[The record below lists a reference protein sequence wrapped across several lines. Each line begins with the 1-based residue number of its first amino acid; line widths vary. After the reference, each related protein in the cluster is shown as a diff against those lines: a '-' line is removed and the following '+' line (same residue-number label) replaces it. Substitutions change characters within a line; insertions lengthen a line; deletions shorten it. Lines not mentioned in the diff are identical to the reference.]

1 MSTIEFYQPMQL
13 FTSLISLSPIIV
25 VVVILSWSVLFSNL
39 KGVWYMIALLV
50 SCGFRHFM
58 SSEAPP
64 ISGPSPTARC
74 DNMKYT
80 TRRNTT
86 FSTFVL
92 AFTAVYM
99 MAPMIKN
106 KEVNVQLIVFTA
118 FFFISDIIMKLK
130 TCGGE
135 AKDVAI
141 DALGGATASA
151 IVIVSM
157 LSLGIFTKCMFF
169 NEMSSSKEVCSVAKK
184 QTFKCQVRKNGELV

>member
-1 MSTIEFYQPMQL
+1 MSTIEFYKPMSL

-39 KGVWYMIALLV
+39 KGVWYMIALLF
-50 SCGFRHFM
+50 SCGFRHWM
-58 SSEAPP
+58 SSPTPP
-64 ISGPSPTARC
+64 GPLGPC
-74 DNMKYT
+74 DNMQYT

-118 FFFISDIIMKLK
+118 FFFISDIIMKIK
-130 TCGGE
+130 TCNAL
-135 AKDVAI
+135 AKDVAM

-151 IVIVSM
+151 IVVVSM